1 MTVNVPRRSG
11 ILLHITSLPG
21 GAYTGDLGP
30 SAHAFADFLA
40 AAGQGWWQTLP
51 LNPIGDSESPYSS
64 VSAFACEP
72 LMISPEALLEDG
84 LLDERALRG
93 LPTGSRTAKAEFID
107 SKRIRS
113 KLLVE
118 AYRTFVQRGSQN
130 MLRSFGEFR
139 DREQGWLEDY
149 CQFVTLQSR
158 YGTADWT
165 TWPEDLARR
174 QPSVLSALREE
185 SADDMD
191 CFAFEQFLFDR
202 QWQALRKHC
211 EDRRVRIFGDV
222 PMFVS
227 HQSADVWANPEA
239 FLLDAK
245 GRPRFVAGAP
255 PDAFAAEGQRWGN
268 ALYDWEHHERTGFA
282 WWKSR
287 LHRQLELFDLLRLD
301 HFIGF
306 ARYWRIP
313 GDSETALDGQWIDA
327 PGHAFFDELTREYG
341 ELPFIA
347 EDLGAVSQEVWDLR
361 DRYGLPGM
369 KVLQFAFGGDTG
381 NRVHHPDEYPRRCVA
396 FTGTHDSNTMLGWYR
411 DLQRQA
417 ESGDASAEA
426 DLQRVQSYFGASR
439 DAKVVDAAIRALLES
454 PADTVIIPLQDLL
467 HLDETHRMN
476 RPGTTGE
483 NWTWRL
489 AQRELS
495 RALAG
500 RLHALAEATD
510 RL

>member
-1 MTVNVPRRSG
+1 MTVNLPRRSG

-64 VSAFACEP
+64 ISAFACEP
-72 LMISPEALLEDG
+72 LMISPEALFQDG

-93 LPTGSRTAKAEFID
+93 LPTGSKTTKAEFID

-113 KLLVE
+113 KLLME
-118 AYRTFVQRGSQN
+118 AYRTFVQRGSRN

-149 CQFVTLQSR
+149 CQFVTLRSR
-158 YGTADWT
+158 YRTADWT

-185 SADDMD
+185 FADDMD
-191 CFAFEQFLFDR
+191 YFAFEQFLFDR

-211 EDRRVRIFGDV
+211 KDRRVRIFGDV

-313 GDSETALDGQWIDA
+313 GDSETAMDGQWIDT

-369 KVLQFAFGGDTG
+369 KVLQFAFGGDDE

-426 DLQRVQSYFGASR
+426 DLQRVQSYFGTSR
-439 DAKVVDAAIRALLES
+439 DAKVVDAAIRALLGS
-454 PADTVIIPLQDLL
+454 PADTVIVPLQDLL
-467 HLDETHRMN
+467 HLDERHRMN
-476 RPGTTGE
+476 RPGTTSG

-489 AQRELS
+489 EEGQLN
-495 RALAG
+495 RALAEGLRALAAATG
-500 RLHALAEATD
+500 RL
-510 RL
+510 

>member
-1 MTVNVPRRSG
+1 VDLPRRSG
-11 ILLHITSLPG
+11 ILLHVTSLPG

-40 AAGQGWWQTLP
+40 EAGQGWWQTLP

-64 VSAFACEP
+64 ISAFACEP
-72 LMISPEALLEDG
+72 LMISAEALMEDG
-84 LLDERALRG
+84 LLKESGLRG
-93 LPTGSRTAKAEFID
+93 LPTGSKTAKAEFIE
-107 SKRIRS
+107 SKRVRS
-113 KLLVE
+113 KLRVE
-118 AYRTFVQRGSQN
+118 AYRTFLERGSQD
-130 MLRSFGEFR
+130 MRRSYREFR
-139 DREQGWLEDY
+139 DRERDWLDDY
-149 CQFVTLQSR
+149 CLFITLRSR
-158 YGTADWT
+158 YVTADWT
-165 TWPEDLARR
+165 TWPEDIARR
-174 QPSVLSALREE
+174 EPSVLSAVREA
-185 SADDMD
+185 SADDID
-191 CFAFEQFLFDR
+191 YFAFEQFLFDR

-211 EDRRVRIFGDV
+211 KDRRVGIFGDV

-227 HQSADVWANPEA
+227 HQSADVWAHPEA
-239 FLLDAK
+239 FLLDAD
-245 GRPRFVAGAP
+245 GRPKFVAGAP

-313 GDSETALDGQWIDA
+313 SESETAMDGQWIEA
-327 PGHAFFDELTREYG
+327 PGHAFFDELTREHG

-361 DRYGLPGM
+361 DQYDLPGM
-369 KVLQFAFGGDTG
+369 KVLQFAFGGDPE
-381 NRVHHPDEYPRRCVA
+381 NRVHHPEELPRKSVA

-411 DLQRQA
+411 DLQRRAQ
-417 ESGDASAEA
+417 SNDATAEA
-426 DLQRVQSYFGASR
+426 ELHRVQSYFGTSR
-439 DAKVVDAAIRALLES
+439 DVDVVDAAIRALLAS
-454 PADTVIIPLQDLL
+454 PADTVIVPLQDLL
-467 HLDETHRMN
+467 HLDEQHRMN
-476 RPGTTGE
+476 RPGTTNG

-489 AQRELS
+489 EQGQLS
-495 RALAG
+495 QALAR
-500 RLHALAEATD
+500 RLRTLAEATG